1 MYLGEFVG
9 DQEWELQDTSVYG
22 KLTPGKRDEMTYDF
36 YLKRIPYFYV
46 KMILIP
52 TFLLALL
59 VLTVFWIPP
68 SRPDRTSLGTLLFG
82 LSPN

>member
-1 MYLGEFVG
+1 MFLGDFLG
-9 DQEWELQDTSVYG
+9 DQEWTLQSTSVMG
-22 KLTPGKRDEMTYDF
+22 KMDGERETMTYQF
-36 YLKRIPYFYV
+36 YLQRIPYFYV

-68 SRPDRTSLGTLLFG
+68 SRPDRTNLGKHVMT
-82 LSPN
+82 